1 MPPRNSLQKLN
12 HLPRKRTE
20 NEAGG
25 LNIEE
30 CYSENRVRIYFPGK
44 PDDEMRA
51 KLKRN
56 GFRWAPSMGCWQ
68 AYINRWTLDLIKD
81 ITKSN
86 Q

>member
-1 MPPRNSLQKLN
+1 
-12 HLPRKRTE
+12 
-20 NEAGG
+20 
-25 LNIEE
+25 
-30 CYSENRVRIYFPGK
+30 
-44 PDDEMRA
+44 MRA